1 MYTCFVLVHLN
12 EDFYLS
18 IYLFIY
24 LLLFKISIKYLK
36 EFHELFLI
44 FHKKIYLI
52 KIFILFKLCLVPKK
66 KKIQENDFFYS
77 WFYYEKY
84 ETKLNI
90 IEIIKNIIKI
100 SKRNKYIFKLFNF
113 YKEWLR
119 KLNEFEI
126 KYKNNV
132 LNLE

>member
-66 KKIQENDFFYS
+66 KISGKRFFYS

-90 IEIIKNIIKI
+90 IEI